1 MSLHINVKSL
11 FYVRFEEMTNWNLC
25 GYGDE
30 RLCTE
35 SSVTLLFLFL
45 NFIILPKNLVEQAL
59 VMIDELDIKSLTSTL
74 SLFYVVYVPP
84 H

>member
-11 FYVRFEEMTNWNLC
+11 FYVRFEEYGD

-74 SLFYVVYVPP
+74 R
-84 H
+84 

>member
-45 NFIILPKNLVEQAL
+45 NFIILPK
-59 VMIDELDIKSLTSTL
+59 I
-74 SLFYVVYVPP
+74 
-84 H
+84 